1 MAVAVSSSPRGQ
13 AVSSV
18 ARAVSSSP
26 SGRRRV
32 LRCRVLLAPS
42 SVGPPRPVAIAVSA
56 SSWQSPCPLRPV
68 AIAVSS
74 VARAVSSSPRGRR
87 RVLLAPWLSPMAEV
101 AAGCDV
107 GAMTRPKR
115 SRNEEEEG
123 GERETDPA
131 VFISLREGAIHEA
144 LGLPN
149 APCVQGA
156 NVTQSGQNFREWLNT
171 TMCNR
176 TPLNTA
182 ENCLH
187 KGYDNN
193 CEEFF
198 KELFI
203 GLKPGL
209 VASLE
214 RVLGILFSQR
224 HPPPGSTAEWT
235 DLCRT
240 NGLLLGHIFVI
251 GAQGYLW
258 IL

>member
-1 MAVAVSSSPRGQ
+1 M
-13 AVSSV
+13 
-18 ARAVSSSP
+18 
-26 SGRRRV
+26 
-32 LRCRVLLAPS
+32 
-42 SVGPPRPVAIAVSA
+42 SA

-74 VARAVSSSPRGRR
+74 VARTVSSSPRGRRRVLRCRVLLAPSSVAVSSSPRGRR
-87 RVLLAPWLSPMAEV
+87 RVLRRRVLLAPWLSPMSEV

-115 SRNEEEEG
+115 SRIEEEEG
-123 GERETDPA
+123 GEEEIDPA

-149 APCVQGA
+149 APCVRGA
-156 NVTQSGQNFREWLNT
+156 NVTQSGEIFREWLNT
-171 TMCNR
+171 ALCNR

-182 ENCLH
+182 ENCLY

-198 KELFI
+198 EELFI
-203 GLKPGL
+203 VLKSGQ

-214 RVLGILFSQR
+214 RVLGVLFNQR
-224 HPPPGSTAEWT
+224 HPPPWLHS
-235 DLCRT
+235 
-240 NGLLLGHIFVI
+240 
-251 GAQGYLW
+251 
-258 IL
+258 

>member
-1 MAVAVSSSPRGQ
+1 
-13 AVSSV
+13 
-18 ARAVSSSP
+18 
-26 SGRRRV
+26 
-32 LRCRVLLAPS
+32 
-42 SVGPPRPVAIAVSA
+42 
-56 SSWQSPCPLRPV
+56 
-68 AIAVSS
+68 
-74 VARAVSSSPRGRR
+74 
-87 RVLLAPWLSPMAEV
+87 MAEV

-123 GERETDPA
+123 EEKETDPA

-149 APCVQGA
+149 APCVRGA

-193 CEEFF
+193 VEEFF
-198 KELFI
+198 EELFI
-203 GLKPGL
+203 GLKPGQ

-224 HPPPGSTAEWT
+224 NSPPGSTAEWT

-258 IL
+258 VL